1 MLASTKQS
9 LGSRKEAG
17 RDLAEHL
24 AKFNGL
30 KNAIVLAL
38 PNGGVPVGAEV
49 AAILNLPFDIL
60 LVADIAAPDPVGA
73 KLGAITCGG
82 VRMLDC
88 AMIDRLHLCDS
99 EVKSAVLRAS
109 IELAKRERF
118 FRGHKPSLNVADHTV
133 ILVDDGTT
141 PCTTIRN
148 AVRLLRRQHV
158 ERIIVAL
165 PVACRHVTCDLRHE
179 ACEVVTLSEPVSPAT
194 VGKWR
199 KRLPETPD
207 SEVLELLIGARECVG
222 THN

>member
-1 MLASTKQS
+1 MLAQTKQP
-9 LGSRKEAG
+9 LGSREEAG
-17 RDLAEHL
+17 RDLAERL

-49 AAILNLPFDIL
+49 AGILNLRFDIL
-60 LVADIAAPDPVGA
+60 LVGDITTPSPCGTT
-73 KLGAITCGG
+73 LGAITCGG

-88 AMIDRLHLCDS
+88 AMIDHLHLSDA

-109 IELAKRERF
+109 IELAQRERF

-141 PCTTIRN
+141 PCATVRN
-148 AVRLLRRQHV
+148 AVRLLRRQHA

-179 ACEVVTLSEPVSPAT
+179 ACEVVTLSEPVSPAS
-194 VGKWR
+194 VGKWC
-199 KRLPETPD
+199 KRLPVTPD
-207 SEVLELLIGARECVG
+207 SEVRELLVGARGCVG